1 MSIPFLDL
9 RTINAHYGEELCA
22 AAQRVI
28 HSGWYLRGKEVDA
41 FEAEFSGYCGTRH
54 CVGVGNGLD
63 ALRLILLA
71 YKEMGLMKPGD
82 GVIVPANTF
91 IATILAILDSG
102 MTPLLA
108 EPDPETFNLSAQAV
122 HRILETERIPGTDN
136 PFPLSRIKAVMPVH
150 LYGQLA
156 PMQDI
161 MALARSANLKVIEDA
176 AQAHGARVDG
186 RRAGSLGHAA
196 GFSFYPGKNLGA
208 LGDAGAVT
216 TDDTDLAD
224 LVRALANYGS
234 RKKYCHDYI
243 GQNSRLDE
251 IQAAMLRVKLAHYEE
266 EIQHRRS
273 IAHMYAQE
281 ISHTAIQLPRAADP
295 ESHVWHLYVIRT
307 AQRDRV
313 QKHLSDAGIETLI
326 HYPVACHLSGAL
338 KSMEMKRG
346 ALPVTEELAQTVL
359 SLPMGRHLDASLA
372 KQVAGKLTGY

>member
-1 MSIPFLDL
+1 MKIPFLDL
-9 RTINAHYGEELCA
+9 RAINARYEQELMA

-28 HSGWYLRGKEVDA
+28 HSGWYLRGEEVNA
-41 FEAEFSGYCGTRH
+41 FEAAFSGYCGTRH

-63 ALRLILLA
+63 ALRLILGA
-71 YKEMGLMKPGD
+71 YKEMDVLKLGD

-108 EPDPETFNLSAQAV
+108 DPDPDTFSLNAYAV
-122 HRILETERIPGTDN
+122 QRILETERIPGTDN
-136 PFPLSRIKAVMPVH
+136 PFPRSRIKAVMPVH

-161 MALARSANLKVIEDA
+161 MAVARSANLKVIEDA
-176 AQAHGARVDG
+176 AQAHGACANG
-186 RRAGSLGHAA
+186 QRAGSFGHAA

-224 LVRALANYGS
+224 LIRALANYGS

-251 IQAAMLRVKLAHYEE
+251 LQAAMLRVKLAHYEE
-266 EIQHRRS
+266 EIAHRRLVAG
-273 IAHMYAQE
+273 IYLQE
-281 ISHTAIQLPRAADP
+281 IQHEAIQLPCVSDP

-307 AQRDRV
+307 AHRDRL
-313 QKHLSDAGIETLI
+313 QKHLACAGIETLV

-338 KSMEMKRG
+338 KHMGIKRG
-346 ALPVTEELAQTVL
+346 GLPATEMLAQTVL
-359 SLPMGRHLDASLA
+359 SLPMGRHIDASLA
-372 KQVAGKLTGY
+372 EQVAGKLTAY